1 MLNEFAPHGLPAARG
16 TVQEPWASILIALWR
31 MGLGALIGQALLLV
45 STKRRDTDQPRRALI
60 EYFYVYGKKYAYGDP
75 NAPWAKDLAADPHV
89 TLQSPLGI
97 ERAAARRVNE
107 DEVIEI
113 FTTLMDNRPALAQRI
128 LQSLDVQAFPQDLV
142 GHIDRLHLLAFDATA
157 EPTPAPLEADL
168 RWVPPLVGVA
178 WLLGRLAGNGP
189 SRD

>member
-1 MLNEFAPHGLPAARG
+1 MLNEFAPRGLPAARG

-45 STKRRDTDQPRRALI
+45 TTKRRDTGQPRRALI
-60 EYFYVYGKKYAYGDP
+60 EYFYVYGKKYVYGDP
-75 NAPWAKDLAADPHV
+75 NAPWSKDLAADPHV

-97 ERAAARRVNE
+97 ERAVARRVNE

-113 FTTLMDNRPALAQRI
+113 FSALMDNRPALAQRI
-128 LQSLDVQAFPQDLV
+128 LQSLDVQAFPEDLV
-142 GHIDRLHLLAFDATA
+142 GHIDRLHLLAFDPIAA
-157 EPTPAPLEADL
+157 PTPAPLEADL
-168 RWVPPLVGVA
+168 RWVPPLLGLA
-178 WLLGRLAGNGP
+178 WLLGRLSGRGP

>member
-1 MLNEFAPHGLPAARG
+1 MLNEFAPRGLPAARG
-16 TVQEPWASILIALWR
+16 TVQEPWSSILIALWR
-31 MGLGALIGQALLLV
+31 MGFGALIGQALLLL
-45 STKRRDTDQPRRALI
+45 STKRRDTGQPRRAVV
-60 EYFYVYGKKYAYGDP
+60 EYFYVYGKKYVYSDP
-75 NAPWAKDLAADPHV
+75 NAEWSKDVAADPHV

-97 ERAAARRVNE
+97 ERAAARRINE

-128 LQSLDVQAFPQDLV
+128 LQALDVQSFPKDLV

-157 EPTPAPLEADL
+157 EPTPAPLDADL
-168 RWVPPLVGVA
+168 RWVPPLTALA
-178 WLLGRLAGNGP
+178 WLLGRLSGRGS